1 MKKSKLSTN
10 QWLALIVLTLMLLSY
25 FRSYAIDNYKETNNK
40 IYLIVGVILS
50 IVLFFVFMS

>member
-25 FRSYAIDNYKETNNK
+25 GRSYAIDNYKETNNK
-40 IYLIVGVILS
+40 IIE
-50 IVLFFVFMS
+50 